1 MYIIIFCSLDI
12 GEYIIF
18 YLDFSTSGRVINNW
32 LLLRTQMSSVGLPRK
47 QPRRPLAAI
56 ILLHFTCMREK
67 CRIVT
72 WLLIWT
78 HLPSHFCALLV
89 MLIILHFRTIA
100 YVLKEI
106 MDHLPPLYLNHLS
119 RYNDI
124 AKYGFFANEIHGPS
138 VEVPPSKNESSTPDS
153 KNLTDKPTDRSLVST
168 RRVLVHV

>member
-1 MYIIIFCSLDI
+1 
-12 GEYIIF
+12 
-18 YLDFSTSGRVINNW
+18 
-32 LLLRTQMSSVGLPRK
+32 
-47 QPRRPLAAI
+47 
-56 ILLHFTCMREK
+56 
-67 CRIVT
+67 
-72 WLLIWT
+72 
-78 HLPSHFCALLV
+78 

-153 KNLTDKPTDRSLVST
+153 KNLTDKPTDLEGYTPTCSFRIIASATLFLSPSK
-168 RRVLVHV
+168 